1 MAEEKNNSQVSAAPQ
16 TEMRSPASQTTNG
29 AAGNAA
35 QSGKPAVSVN
45 QSKSDR
51 LAEINEQL
59 KSDVL
64 SIDQRAKLEQK
75 KKDLENDAQG
85 VTNEKKDNDIK
96 RDDPDPKK
104 FTEEDII
111 QYMYNKWLID
121 FFCWTGGKIEK
132 AAGSAYDKLER
143 RMFDKFAQYR
153 ADKLK
158 AQNSNA
164 YKTYKTVDAL
174 KRGASEN
181 IKRRDREQLKKVQ
194 DLATIIG
201 EGQLNAPSAKIGN
214 SSPLE
219 MLAQMHNVTNADL
232 ERYEQFKNNDG
243 IVDTGKIENP
253 QHKAMFEILN
263 AQNRLTSAQN
273 DLYGSLGITP
283 EDLKKDPK
291 CKQKKLKE
299 LQKSPNPDD
308 KELFT
313 KAQKQQ
319 QALVEAQ
326 KELCKVGARFAQQ
339 EGRKIYFNSLVDQAA
354 INMAEAQMLDKVAR
368 NGSAFEGKDLTETF
382 KSMSEQNRLALNEAT
397 SDERAN
403 YVKGQ
408 NLKTIY
414 PVSGMAPVQV
424 NLPGT
429 IERYNNMSQQASDA
443 AVSNIAWFRIAEMG
457 KQPRPNRALNNLE
470 KMVDE
475 QRRKHQPP
483 TEEKLQESEQK
494 ATEEQKRSNEE
505 LKNLPRED
513 VPQTPPPHN
522 MEAEAADNQIV
533 DKQQQARRASLEEEK
548 SALTVRETQHAQRG
562 SFLLSRINRIKYQK
576 QQELIAEGRKNNFQ
590 GWKYMP
596 RGQEM

>member
-1 MAEEKNNSQVSAAPQ
+1 MAEQKNNSQVSAAPQ
-16 TEMRSPASQTTNG
+16 TETRSPASQTTNG

-35 QSGKPAVSVN
+35 QSGKPAVSIN

-64 SIDQRAKLEQK
+64 SIDRRAKLEQE

-104 FTEEDII
+104 FAEEDII
-111 QYMYNKWLID
+111 KYMYNKWLID

-143 RMFDKFAQYR
+143 RMFDKFAQHR
-153 ADKLK
+153 ADELK
-158 AQNSNA
+158 AKNSNA

-174 KRGASEN
+174 KKKASEN
-181 IKRRDREQLKKVQ
+181 IKRRDKEQLKKVHE
-194 DLATIIG
+194 LATIIG
-201 EGQLNAPSAKIGN
+201 EGKMADPSAK
-214 SSPLE
+214 SL
-219 MLAQMHNVTNADL
+219 LD
-232 ERYEQFKNNDG
+232 
-243 IVDTGKIENP
+243 
-253 QHKAMFEILN
+253 
-263 AQNRLTSAQN
+263 LTS
-273 DLYGSLGITP
+273 YLGIPPDQARNTP
-283 EDLKKDPK
+283 QIKDILDSSLKYTQNKENLCKTLGISVEEAQKDPKLIGKKLRELKKDK
-291 CKQKKLKE
+291 ENTEKFKLA
-299 LQKSPNPDD
+299 N
-308 KELFT
+308 
-313 KAQKQQ
+313 QQ
-319 QALVEAQ
+319 YKDTVEAQ
-326 KELCKVGARFAQQ
+326 KEMCKVGARFAQQ

-368 NGSAFEGKDLTETF
+368 KGSAFEREDLTETF
-382 KSMSEQNRLALNEAT
+382 KSMSEQNRLVLNEAT

-414 PVSGMAPVQV
+414 PASGMAPVQV

-429 IERYNNMSQQASDA
+429 IERYNRMSQQASDA
-443 AVSNIAWFRIAEMG
+443 AVSNITWFRIAEMG
-457 KQPRPNRALNNLE
+457 KQPHKNNTLAKLE
-470 KMVDE
+470 EMIKE
-475 QRRKHQPP
+475 QLRKHQPP
-483 TEEKLQESEQK
+483 TEEKQQEAEQT
-494 ATEEQKRSNEE
+494 AAEEKKRREEE
-505 LKNLPRED
+505 LKNPPRED
-513 VPQTPPPHN
+513 APQTPPPHN
-522 MEAEAADNQIV
+522 MGEEAADNQTA
-533 DKQQQARRASLEEEK
+533 DKQQLNRRSSLEEEK
-548 SALTVRETQHAQRG
+548 SALTVRETLHTQKG
-562 SFLLSRINRIKYQK
+562 SFLLPRINRIKYQK

>member
-1 MAEEKNNSQVSAAPQ
+1 MAEQKNNSQVSAAPQ
-16 TEMRSPASQTTNG
+16 TETRSPASQTTNG

-64 SIDQRAKLEQK
+64 SIDQRAKLEQE

-96 RDDPDPKK
+96 RDEPDPKK
-104 FTEEDII
+104 FAEEDII
-111 QYMYNKWLID
+111 KYMYNKWLIE

-143 RMFDKFAQYR
+143 RMLDKFAQHR

-158 AQNSNA
+158 AKNSNA

-174 KRGASEN
+174 KKKASEN
-181 IKRRDREQLKKVQ
+181 IKRRDKEQLKKVHE
-194 DLATIIG
+194 LATIIG
-201 EGQLNAPSAKIGN
+201 EGKMADPSAKNLLDLTSYLGIPPDQARN
-214 SSPLE
+214 TPQIKDILDSSLK
-219 MLAQMHNVTNADL
+219 
-232 ERYEQFKNNDG
+232 Y
-243 IVDTGKIENP
+243 
-253 QHKAMFEILN
+253 
-263 AQNRLTSAQN
+263 AQNKENLCKT
-273 DLYGSLGITP
+273 LGISVEEAQKDP
-283 EDLKKDPK
+283 KLIGKKLRELKKDK
-291 CKQKKLKE
+291 ENTEKFKLA
-299 LQKSPNPDD
+299 N
-308 KELFT
+308 
-313 KAQKQQ
+313 QQ
-319 QALVEAQ
+319 YKDTVEAQ
-326 KELCKVGARFAQQ
+326 KEMCKVGARFAQQ

-429 IERYNNMSQQASDA
+429 IERYNNMSRQASDA

-457 KQPRPNRALNNLE
+457 KQPRPNRTLNNLE
-470 KMVDE
+470 KMVEE

-483 TEEKLQESEQK
+483 TEEKQQEAEQT
-494 ATEEQKRSNEE
+494 AAEEKKQREEE
-505 LKNLPRED
+505 LKNPPRED
-513 VPQTPPPHN
+513 APQTPPPHN
-522 MEAEAADNQIV
+522 MCEEAADNQTV
-533 DKQQQARRASLEEEK
+533 DKQHQDRRSSFEEEK
-548 SALTVRETQHAQRG
+548 SALTVREAQHAQRG
-562 SFLLSRINRIKYQK
+562 SFLLSRINQIKYQK

>member
-1 MAEEKNNSQVSAAPQ
+1 MAEQKNNSQVSAAPQ
-16 TEMRSPASQTTNG
+16 TETRSPASQTTNG

-64 SIDQRAKLEQK
+64 SIDQRAKLEQE

-96 RDDPDPKK
+96 RDEPDPKK
-104 FTEEDII
+104 FAEEDII
-111 QYMYNKWLID
+111 KYMYNKWLIE

-143 RMFDKFAQYR
+143 RMLDKFAQYR

-158 AQNSNA
+158 VKNSNA

-174 KRGASEN
+174 KKKAGEN
-181 IKRRDREQLKKVQ
+181 IKRRDKEQLKKVHE
-194 DLATIIG
+194 LATIIG
-201 EGQLNAPSAKIGN
+201 EGK
-214 SSPLE
+214 
-219 MLAQMHNVTNADL
+219 M
-232 ERYEQFKNNDG
+232 
-243 IVDTGKIENP
+243 TGKSAGEVQKLADYMGISKEEAQRNP
-253 QHKAMFEILN
+253 QI
-263 AQNRLTSAQN
+263 QNIMQSSLKYAESKENLCKT
-273 DLYGSLGITP
+273 LGISVEEAQKDP
-283 EDLKKDPK
+283 KLIGKKLRELKKDK
-291 CKQKKLKE
+291 ENTEKFKLA
-299 LQKSPNPDD
+299 N
-308 KELFT
+308 
-313 KAQKQQ
+313 QQ
-319 QALVEAQ
+319 YKNTVEAQ
-326 KELCKVGARFAQQ
+326 KEMCKVGARFAQQ

-408 NLKTIY
+408 NLETIY

-429 IERYNNMSQQASDA
+429 IERYNNMSRQASDA

-457 KQPRPNRALNNLE
+457 KQPRPNRTLNNLE
-470 KMVDE
+470 KMVEE

-483 TEEKLQESEQK
+483 TEEKQQEAEQT
-494 ATEEQKRSNEE
+494 AAEEKKQREEE
-505 LKNLPRED
+505 LKNPPRED
-513 VPQTPPPHN
+513 APQTPPPHN
-522 MEAEAADNQIV
+522 MCEEAADNQTV
-533 DKQQQARRASLEEEK
+533 DKQHQDRRSSFEEEK
-548 SALTVRETQHAQRG
+548 SALTVREAQHAQRG
-562 SFLLSRINRIKYQK
+562 SFLLSRINQIKYQK

>member
-1 MAEEKNNSQVSAAPQ
+1 MAEQKNNSQVSAAPQ
-16 TEMRSPASQTTNG
+16 TETRSPASQTTNG

-64 SIDQRAKLEQK
+64 SIDQRAKLEQE

-96 RDDPDPKK
+96 RDEPDPKK
-104 FTEEDII
+104 FAEEDII
-111 QYMYNKWLID
+111 KYMYNKWLIE

-143 RMFDKFAQYR
+143 RMLDKFAQYR

-158 AQNSNA
+158 AKNSNA

-174 KRGASEN
+174 KKKAGEN
-181 IKRRDREQLKKVQ
+181 IKRRDKEQLKKVHE
-194 DLATIIG
+194 LATIIG
-201 EGQLNAPSAKIGN
+201 EGK
-214 SSPLE
+214 
-219 MLAQMHNVTNADL
+219 M
-232 ERYEQFKNNDG
+232 
-243 IVDTGKIENP
+243 TGKSAGEVQKLADYMGISKEEAQRNP
-253 QHKAMFEILN
+253 QI
-263 AQNRLTSAQN
+263 QNIMQSSLKYAESKENLCKT
-273 DLYGSLGITP
+273 LGISVEEAQKDP
-283 EDLKKDPK
+283 KLIGKKLRELKKDK
-291 CKQKKLKE
+291 ENTEKFKLA
-299 LQKSPNPDD
+299 N
-308 KELFT
+308 
-313 KAQKQQ
+313 QQ
-319 QALVEAQ
+319 YKNTVEAQ
-326 KELCKVGARFAQQ
+326 KEMCKVGARFAQQ

-354 INMAEAQMLDKVAR
+354 INMAEAQMLDKVTR

-429 IERYNNMSQQASDA
+429 IERYNNMSRQASDA

-457 KQPRPNRALNNLE
+457 KQPRPNRTLNNLE
-470 KMVDE
+470 KMVEE

-483 TEEKLQESEQK
+483 TEEKQQEAEQT
-494 ATEEQKRSNEE
+494 AAEEKKQREEE
-505 LKNLPRED
+505 LKNPPRED
-513 VPQTPPPHN
+513 APQTPPPHN
-522 MEAEAADNQIV
+522 MCEEAADNQTV
-533 DKQQQARRASLEEEK
+533 DKQHQDRRSSFEEEK
-548 SALTVRETQHAQRG
+548 SALTVREAQHAQRG
-562 SFLLSRINRIKYQK
+562 SFLLSRINQIKYQK

>member
-1 MAEEKNNSQVSAAPQ
+1 MAEQKNNSQVSAAPQ
-16 TEMRSPASQTTNG
+16 TETRSPASQTTNG

-64 SIDQRAKLEQK
+64 SIDQRAKLEQE

-96 RDDPDPKK
+96 RDEPDPKK
-104 FTEEDII
+104 FAEEDII
-111 QYMYNKWLID
+111 KYMYNKWLIE

-143 RMFDKFAQYR
+143 RMLDKFAQYR

-158 AQNSNA
+158 AKNSNA

-174 KRGASEN
+174 KKKAGEN
-181 IKRRDREQLKKVQ
+181 IKRRDKEQLKKVHE
-194 DLATIIG
+194 LATIIG
-201 EGQLNAPSAKIGN
+201 EGK
-214 SSPLE
+214 
-219 MLAQMHNVTNADL
+219 M
-232 ERYEQFKNNDG
+232 
-243 IVDTGKIENP
+243 TGKSAGEVQKLADYMGISKEEAQRNP
-253 QHKAMFEILN
+253 QI
-263 AQNRLTSAQN
+263 QNIMQSSLKYAESKENLCKT
-273 DLYGSLGITP
+273 LGISVEEAQKDP
-283 EDLKKDPK
+283 KLIGKKLRELKKDK
-291 CKQKKLKE
+291 ENTEKFKLA
-299 LQKSPNPDD
+299 N
-308 KELFT
+308 
-313 KAQKQQ
+313 QQ
-319 QALVEAQ
+319 YKNTVEAQ
-326 KELCKVGARFAQQ
+326 KEMCKVGARFAQQ

-429 IERYNNMSQQASDA
+429 IERYNNMSRQASDA
-443 AVSNIAWFRIAEMG
+443 AGSNIAWFRIAEMG
-457 KQPRPNRALNNLE
+457 KQPRPNRTLNNLE
-470 KMVDE
+470 KMVEE

-483 TEEKLQESEQK
+483 TEEKQQEAEQT
-494 ATEEQKRSNEE
+494 AAEEKKQREEE
-505 LKNLPRED
+505 LKNPPRED
-513 VPQTPPPHN
+513 APQTPPPHN
-522 MEAEAADNQIV
+522 MCEEAADNQTV
-533 DKQQQARRASLEEEK
+533 DKQHQDRRSSFEEEK
-548 SALTVRETQHAQRG
+548 SALTVREAQHAQRG
-562 SFLLSRINRIKYQK
+562 SFLLSRINQIKYQK

>member
-1 MAEEKNNSQVSAAPQ
+1 MAEQKNNSQVSAAPQ
-16 TEMRSPASQTTNG
+16 TETRSPASQTTNG

-64 SIDQRAKLEQK
+64 SIDQRAKLEQE

-104 FTEEDII
+104 FDEEDII
-111 QYMYNKWLID
+111 KYMYNKWLIE

-143 RMFDKFAQYR
+143 RMLDKFAQYR

-158 AQNSNA
+158 AKNSNA

-174 KRGASEN
+174 KKKAGEN
-181 IKRRDREQLKKVQ
+181 IKRRDKEQLKKVHE
-194 DLATIIG
+194 LATIIG
-201 EGQLNAPSAKIGN
+201 EGK
-214 SSPLE
+214 
-219 MLAQMHNVTNADL
+219 M
-232 ERYEQFKNNDG
+232 
-243 IVDTGKIENP
+243 TGKSAGEVQKLADYMGISKEEAQRNP
-253 QHKAMFEILN
+253 QI
-263 AQNRLTSAQN
+263 QNIMQSSLKYAESKENLCKT
-273 DLYGSLGITP
+273 LGISVEEAQKDP
-283 EDLKKDPK
+283 KLIGKKLRELKKDK
-291 CKQKKLKE
+291 ENTEKFKLA
-299 LQKSPNPDD
+299 N
-308 KELFT
+308 
-313 KAQKQQ
+313 QQ
-319 QALVEAQ
+319 YKNTVEAQ
-326 KELCKVGARFAQQ
+326 KEMCKVGARFAQQ

-429 IERYNNMSQQASDA
+429 IERYNNMSRQASDA

-457 KQPRPNRALNNLE
+457 KQPRPNRTLNNLE
-470 KMVDE
+470 KMVEE

-483 TEEKLQESEQK
+483 TEEKQQEAEQT
-494 ATEEQKRSNEE
+494 AAEEKKQREEE
-505 LKNLPRED
+505 LKNPPRED
-513 VPQTPPPHN
+513 APQTPPPHN
-522 MEAEAADNQIV
+522 MCEEAADNQTV
-533 DKQQQARRASLEEEK
+533 DKQHQDRRSSFEEEK
-548 SALTVRETQHAQRG
+548 SALTVREAQHAQRG
-562 SFLLSRINRIKYQK
+562 SFLLSRINQIKYQK

>member
-1 MAEEKNNSQVSAAPQ
+1 MAEQKNNSQVSAAPQ
-16 TEMRSPASQTTNG
+16 TETRSPASQTTNG

-64 SIDQRAKLEQK
+64 SIDQRAKLEQE

-96 RDDPDPKK
+96 RDEPDPKK
-104 FTEEDII
+104 FAEEDII
-111 QYMYNKWLID
+111 KYMYNKWLIE

-143 RMFDKFAQYR
+143 RMLDKFAQYR

-158 AQNSNA
+158 AKNSNA

-174 KRGASEN
+174 KKKAGEN
-181 IKRRDREQLKKVQ
+181 IKRRDKEQLKKVHE
-194 DLATIIG
+194 LATIIG
-201 EGQLNAPSAKIGN
+201 EGK
-214 SSPLE
+214 
-219 MLAQMHNVTNADL
+219 M
-232 ERYEQFKNNDG
+232 
-243 IVDTGKIENP
+243 TGKSAGEVQKLADYMGISKEEAQRNP
-253 QHKAMFEILN
+253 QI
-263 AQNRLTSAQN
+263 QNIMQSSLKYAESKENLCKT
-273 DLYGSLGITP
+273 LGISVEEAQKDP
-283 EDLKKDPK
+283 KLIGKKLRELKKDK
-291 CKQKKLKE
+291 ENTEKFKLA
-299 LQKSPNPDD
+299 N
-308 KELFT
+308 
-313 KAQKQQ
+313 QQ
-319 QALVEAQ
+319 YKNTVEAQ
-326 KELCKVGARFAQQ
+326 KEMCKVGARFAQQ

-354 INMAEAQMLDKVAR
+354 INMAEAQMLDKVAL

-429 IERYNNMSQQASDA
+429 IERYNNMSRQASDA

-457 KQPRPNRALNNLE
+457 KQPRPNRTLNNLE
-470 KMVDE
+470 KMVEE

-483 TEEKLQESEQK
+483 TEEKQQEAEQT
-494 ATEEQKRSNEE
+494 AAEEKKQREEE
-505 LKNLPRED
+505 LKNPPRED
-513 VPQTPPPHN
+513 APQTPPPHN
-522 MEAEAADNQIV
+522 MCEEAADNQTV
-533 DKQQQARRASLEEEK
+533 DKQHQNRRSSFEEEK
-548 SALTVRETQHAQRG
+548 SALTVREAQHAQRG
-562 SFLLSRINRIKYQK
+562 SFLLSRINQIKYQK

>member
-1 MAEEKNNSQVSAAPQ
+1 MAEQKNNSQVSATPQ
-16 TEMRSPASQTTNG
+16 TETRSPASQTTND

-35 QSGKPAVSVN
+35 QSGKPAVSIN

-64 SIDQRAKLEQK
+64 SIDRRAKLEQE

-104 FTEEDII
+104 FAEEDII
-111 QYMYNKWLID
+111 KYMYNKWLIE

-143 RMFDKFAQYR
+143 RMFDKFAQHR
-153 ADKLK
+153 ADELK
-158 AQNSNA
+158 AKNSNA

-174 KRGASEN
+174 KRRASEN
-181 IKRRDREQLKKVQ
+181 IKRRDREQLKKVHE
-194 DLATIIG
+194 LATIIG
-201 EGQLNAPSAKIGN
+201 EGRLNDPSAKAGN

-219 MLAQMHNVTNADL
+219 TLAQIHNVTNADL
-232 ERYEQFKNNDG
+232 KQYEQFKDSDG
-243 IVDTGKIENP
+243 IVDINKIENP

-273 DLYGSLGITP
+273 DLYGSLGITSA
-283 EDLKKDPK
+283 DLQKDPK

-299 LQKSPNPDD
+299 LKKSQNPDD
-308 KELFT
+308 KELFAQ
-313 KAQKQQ
+313 AQKRQ

-326 KELCKVGARFAQQ
+326 KEMCKVGARFAQQ

-429 IERYNNMSQQASDA
+429 IEHYNNMSRQASDA

-457 KQPRPNRALNNLE
+457 KQPRPNRTLNNLE
-470 KMVDE
+470 KMVEE

-483 TEEKLQESEQK
+483 TEEKQQEAEQT
-494 ATEEQKRSNEE
+494 AAEEKKQREEE
-505 LKNLPRED
+505 LKNPPRED
-513 VPQTPPPHN
+513 APQTPPPHN
-522 MEAEAADNQIV
+522 MCEEAADNQTV
-533 DKQQQARRASLEEEK
+533 DKQHQDRRSSFEEEK
-548 SALTVRETQHAQRG
+548 SALTVREAQHAQRG
-562 SFLLSRINRIKYQK
+562 RFLLSRINQIKYQK

>member
-1 MAEEKNNSQVSAAPQ
+1 MAEEKNNSQVSAASQ
-16 TEMRSPASQTTNG
+16 TETRSPAPQAANG

-64 SIDQRAKLEQK
+64 SIDQRAKLEQE

-85 VTNEKKDNDIK
+85 ATNEKKDNDIK

-104 FTEEDII
+104 FAEEDII
-111 QYMYNKWLID
+111 KYMYNKWLID

-158 AQNSNA
+158 AQNTNA

-194 DLATIIG
+194 ELATIIG

-308 KELFT
+308 KELFA

-339 EGRKIYFNSLVDQAA
+339 EGRKIYFNSLVDQTAL
-354 INMAEAQMLDKVAR
+354 NMAEAQMLNDVAKD
-368 NGSAFEGKDLTETF
+368 GSAFEGKDLTETF

-414 PVSGMAPVQV
+414 PASGMAPVQV

-429 IERYNNMSQQASDA
+429 IERYNRMSQQASNA
-443 AVSNIAWFRIAEMG
+443 AVSNIASFRIAEMG
-457 KQPRPNRALNNLE
+457 KQPRPNRALTDLK
-470 KMVDE
+470 KMVEE

-494 ATEEQKRSNEE
+494 AAEEQKQRNEG
-505 LKNLPRED
+505 LQNPPRED
-513 VPQTPPPHN
+513 APQTPPPHD
-522 MEAEAADNQIV
+522 MGAEAADNQIV
-533 DKQQQARRASLEEEK
+533 DKQQQTKRASLEEEK
-548 SALTVRETQHAQRG
+548 SALTVREAQHAQRG
-562 SFLLSRINRIKYQK
+562 SFLLSRINQIKYQK

>member
-1 MAEEKNNSQVSAAPQ
+1 MAEQKNNSQVSAAPQ
-16 TEMRSPASQTTNG
+16 TETRSPASQTTNG

-64 SIDQRAKLEQK
+64 SIDQRAKLEQE

-104 FTEEDII
+104 FAEEDII
-111 QYMYNKWLID
+111 KYMYNKWLIE

-143 RMFDKFAQYR
+143 RMLDKFAQYR

-158 AQNSNA
+158 AKNSNA

-174 KRGASEN
+174 KKKAGEN
-181 IKRRDREQLKKVQ
+181 IKRRDKEQLKKVHE
-194 DLATIIG
+194 LATIIG
-201 EGQLNAPSAKIGN
+201 EGK
-214 SSPLE
+214 
-219 MLAQMHNVTNADL
+219 M
-232 ERYEQFKNNDG
+232 
-243 IVDTGKIENP
+243 TGKSAGEVQKLADYMGISKEEAQRNP
-253 QHKAMFEILN
+253 QI
-263 AQNRLTSAQN
+263 QNIMQSSLKYAESKENLCKT
-273 DLYGSLGITP
+273 LGISVEEAQKDP
-283 EDLKKDPK
+283 KLIGKKLRELKKDK
-291 CKQKKLKE
+291 ENTEKFKLA
-299 LQKSPNPDD
+299 N
-308 KELFT
+308 
-313 KAQKQQ
+313 QQ
-319 QALVEAQ
+319 YKNTVEAQ
-326 KELCKVGARFAQQ
+326 KEMCKVGARFAQQ

-429 IERYNNMSQQASDA
+429 IERYNNMSRQASDA

-457 KQPRPNRALNNLE
+457 KQPRPNRTLNNLE
-470 KMVDE
+470 KMVEE

-483 TEEKLQESEQK
+483 TEEKQQEAEQT
-494 ATEEQKRSNEE
+494 AAEEKKQREEE
-505 LKNLPRED
+505 LKNPPRED
-513 VPQTPPPHN
+513 APQTPPPHN
-522 MEAEAADNQIV
+522 MCEEAADNQPV
-533 DKQQQARRASLEEEK
+533 DKQHQARRSSFEEEK
-548 SALTVRETQHAQRG
+548 SALTVREAQHTQRG
-562 SFLLSRINRIKYQK
+562 SFLLSRINQIKYQK
-576 QQELIAEGRKNNFQ
+576 QQELIAEGRKNDFQ